1 MRFPVRRV
9 FCIGKNYAD
18 HVAEMG
24 GAAKAERG
32 DAPTVFTKSARCLVP
47 GGTMP
52 YPANTDDLHWET
64 ELVVAIGADG
74 EVWGHAVGLDMTRRD
89 LQAEAKRTGG
99 TWDRAKSF
107 PASAPMGSLREGSV
121 EADAELSLRVN
132 GEVRQRSSLS
142 HMMWGVGEIVAFLRA
157 DMGLDTGDLV
167 FTGTPAGVGA
177 CVPGDVLEAEVD
189 GLPGLRVAV
198 VER

>member
-1 MRFPVRRV
+1 MSASTLFPVPAVAWEIDGSDVRFPVRRV

-47 GGTMP
+47 SGTMP

-74 EVWGHAVGLDMTRRD
+74 EVWGHVVG
-89 LQAEAKRTGG
+89 
-99 TWDRAKSF
+99 
-107 PASAPMGSLREGSV
+107 
-121 EADAELSLRVN
+121 
-132 GEVRQRSSLS
+132 
-142 HMMWGVGEIVAFLRA
+142 
-157 DMGLDTGDLV
+157 
-167 FTGTPAGVGA
+167 
-177 CVPGDVLEAEVD
+177 
-189 GLPGLRVAV
+189 
-198 VER
+198 